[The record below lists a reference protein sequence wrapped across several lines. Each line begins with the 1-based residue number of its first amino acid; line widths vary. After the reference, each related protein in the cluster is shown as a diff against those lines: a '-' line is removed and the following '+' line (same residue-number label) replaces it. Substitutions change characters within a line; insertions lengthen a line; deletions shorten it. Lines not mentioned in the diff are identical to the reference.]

1 MNAPLSAGDKRYLV
15 VVADEYRA
23 IFYARDTMTGPLRK
37 LRTLTNETAR
47 MKTGELLSDRGGRS
61 FDSHGQGRH
70 TMGGDRDTPLQQVA
84 RAFAKDIAGIIAGE
98 GRKGTCRGYAVVAA
112 PRFLGLLRQEFA
124 TEVKTEPYA
133 TVDKNVVGQDES
145 VIEGLLDKA

>member
-1 MNAPLSAGDKRYLV
+1 MVTPMPADDRHYLV

-23 IFYARDTMTGPLRK
+23 IFYERDTMTGPLRK

-70 TMGGDRDTPLQQVA
+70 TMGSDRDAPQQQSA
-84 RAFAKDIAGIIAGE
+84 RAFAKHIAQVVAADFH
-98 GRKGTCRGYAVVAA
+98 KGACRGYAVIAA
-112 PRFLGLLRQEFA
+112 PRFLGLLRPEFA
-124 TEVKTEPYA
+124 NAVKDPPYA
-133 TVDKNVVGQDES
+133 TVDKDVVGQDEA
-145 VIEGLLDKA
+145 VFANLLENA

>member
-1 MNAPLSAGDKRYLV
+1 MIAPLSADNKRYLV

-23 IFYARDTMTGPLRK
+23 IVYARDTMTAPLRK

-61 FDSHGQGRH
+61 FDSRGQGRH
-70 TMGGDRDTPLQQVA
+70 RMGGDRDAPLQQVA
-84 RAFAKDIAGIIAGE
+84 RAFAKEIAGVIAGE
-98 GRKGTCRGYAVVAA
+98 GHKGTCRGYAVIAA

-124 TEVKTEPYA
+124 TEVRSEPYA
-133 TVDKNVVGQDES
+133 TVDKDVVGQDAS
-145 VIEGLLDKA
+145 VIEGLLEKA

>member
-1 MNAPLSAGDKRYLV
+1 MPADERHYLV

-23 IFYARDTMTGPLRK
+23 IFYERDTMTGPLRE

-70 TMGGDRDTPLQQVA
+70 TMAGDRDAPQQQVA
-84 RAFAKDIAGIIAGE
+84 KAFAKDIAETIAAE
-98 GRKGTCRGYAVVAA
+98 SHKGTCRGYAVVAA

-124 TEVKTEPYA
+124 TAVKEEPYA
-133 TVDKNVVGQDES
+133 TVDKDVVGQDQS
-145 VIEGLLDKA
+145 VIEKLLEKA